1 MKKELN
7 RLKVNLIKIK
17 KIKSKFNKELKR
29 IKSED

>member
-7 RLKVNLIKIK
+7 WLKVNLRKIK

>member
-7 RLKVNLIKIK
+7 WLKVNLIKIK

>member
-7 RLKVNLIKIK
+7 WLKVNLIKIK

-29 IKSED
+29 IKNED

>member
-7 RLKVNLIKIK
+7 WLKVNLIKK
-17 KIKSKFNKELKR
+17 KTIKSKFNKELKR